1 MRVESGR
8 SSFSHSSGTSSGAPK
23 KEKRQSPSSSMRDGE
38 GSPARAS
45 ASLRQ
50 LNKGVWAGRRF
61 TDVIAWVC
69 QS

>member
-1 MRVESGR
+1 MGVAPGR
-8 SSFSHSSGTSSGAPK
+8 SPLSHASGTRSGASK

-61 TDVIAWVC
+61 TEVIAWVC